1 VLLEDSD
8 PVRCAA
14 VVCGITSFGTVDGEN
29 EGQQDHGK
37 DDKAKAEL
45 WEFVICEDKFATGAC
60 WTHTG

>member
-14 VVCGITSFGTVDGEN
+14 VVCGITSLGTGHVEN

-45 WEFVICEDKFATGAC
+45 WEFVICGNGFAPGAS
-60 WTHTG
+60 